1 MDRRGPPEGEPMG
14 MKRLTSLSIGNL
26 VARIPIVQGGMGVG
40 ISLSGLAAAT
50 ANAGGVG
57 VIAAAGIGLLEPDG
71 FTDFLGASIRAL
83 RREIRKARELSPGVV
98 GVNIMVALRNFADM
112 VHTAVEEKIDVIF
125 AGAGLPLNLP
135 ELVKGSLTK
144 IVPIVSSG
152 RAAALISRRWL
163 DKYDY
168 LPDAFVLEGPKAGG
182 HLGYKPEQLDDPDY
196 RLEKVLPEVIQAV
209 RPYAEAKGRPIPV
222 IAGGGVFSGSDIR
235 KLLELGAAGVQM
247 ATRFVAT
254 DECDAAGAFK
264 EAFLAAREGD
274 LEIIKSPVGMPGRA
288 IRNPFLDSV
297 EQGERKPFTCPY
309 HCIVTCDYEKA
320 PYCISLALLN
330 AQKGRFE
337 KGFAFAGANAPRVEK
352 IVPVQELVD
361 SLVAEYEESGTA
373 NRKRGGR
380 RPGRARRPRPLPL
393 LRLIVRP

>member
-1 MDRRGPPEGEPMG
+1 MTIKGL
-14 MKRLTSLSIGNL
+14 KSLSLGQL

-50 ANAGGVG
+50 ANAGGIG

-83 RREIRKARELSPGVV
+83 RREIRRARELSRGVI

-112 VHTAVEEKIDVIF
+112 VRTAVEEKIDVIF
-125 AGAGLPLNLP
+125 AGAGLPMTLP

-152 RAAALISRRWL
+152 KAAALIARRWL

-168 LPDAFVLEGPKAGG
+168 LPDAFVVEGPKAGG
-182 HLGYKPEQLDDPDY
+182 HLGYKPEQIDDPDF
-196 RLEKVLPEVIQAV
+196 RLEKILPEVIAAV
-209 RPYAEAKGRPIPV
+209 KPFAEERGRDIPV
-222 IAGGGVFSGSDIR
+222 IAGGGVYTGADIR
-235 KLLELGAAGVQM
+235 KFLELGAAGVQM

-254 DECDAAGAFK
+254 EECDAASAFK
-264 EAFLAAREGD
+264 EAFVSARPGD

-288 IRNPFLDSV
+288 IRNRFLDEV
-297 EQGERKPFTCPY
+297 ERGERKPFACPY

-330 AQKGRFE
+330 AQQGRLD
-337 KGFAFAGANAPRVEK
+337 KGFAFAGANATRVEK
-352 IVPVQELVD
+352 IVHVQELVD
-361 SLVAEYEESGTA
+361 SLVKEFEDSAAPSA
-373 NRKRGGR
+373 KD
-380 RPGRARRPRPLPL
+380 RPSEA
-393 LRLIVRP
+393 